1 MTEEQR
7 VNEILRENIPIIE
20 DIQNRKDESLSNWIK
35 NIITLLVGLLSILVA
50 FKSDKEETELIH
62 LLFSQTLILL
72 GISVLSGVV
81 FLYSV
86 IDRLKRKELFHMESL
101 SKRLRGNREIFD
113 TSINDRKIFVFFSW
127 LFYISSVT
135 SVISL
140 IWYGIIKN

>member
-7 VNEILRENIPIIE
+7 VTEILRQNIPIIE
-20 DIQNRKDESLSNWIK
+20 DIQNKKDESLSNWIK

-50 FKSDKEETELIH
+50 FKSEKPETEFIH
-62 LLFSQTLILL
+62 LLFSLTLILL
-72 GISVLSGVV
+72 GLSVLSGVV

-86 IDRLKRKELFHMESL
+86 IDRLKRKEIFHSESL
-101 SKRLRGNREIFD
+101 SKRLLGNQEILNV
-113 TSINDRKIFVFFSW
+113 SINDRKIFVFFSW

-140 IWYGIIKN
+140 VCYGIIKN